1 MSAAVKARKPVAII
15 GILSMIAGLV
25 LIIAGG
31 VVWGVITSQLKA
43 EEITVSAVNEE
54 NPGALAG
61 KPVAGPFTAFAQA
74 NAINEHALAGSGG
87 LTYAEL
93 GEKITELKAAGADAD
108 DEEVAALTAQRATVM
123 NGSFLR
129 ASLFTSVVS
138 YGVSA
143 LVMGLGLMFILV
155 GWSLRELSVAKVA
168 VAAAEEKKVAV
179 NA

>member
-1 MSAAVKARKPVAII
+1 MSAAVTTRKPVAII

-43 EEITVSAVNEE
+43 EEITVAAVTEE

-61 KPVAGPFTAFAQA
+61 KEVAGPFTAFAQA
-74 NAINEHALAGSGG
+74 NAINQHALAGSDG

-93 GEKITELKAAGADAD
+93 GAKVTELKAADAKGNAEEI
-108 DEEVAALTAQRATVM
+108 DELTAQRATVM

-155 GWSLRELSVAKVA
+155 GWSLRELSVTKAAVKVA
-168 VAAAEEKKVAV
+168 EEKVAV

>member
-1 MSAAVKARKPVAII
+1 MSTAVVKARKPVAII
-15 GILSMIAGLV
+15 GILSMVAGLV

-43 EEITVSAVNEE
+43 EQITVSAISAE

-93 GEKITELKAAGADAD
+93 GAKVSELKAADAEGNA
-108 DEEVAALTAQRATVM
+108 EEIETLTAQRATVM

-143 LVMGLGLMFILV
+143 LVMGLGVMFILI
-155 GWSLRELSVAKVA
+155 GWSLRELDKAKTAVVVAEAKAGTKV
-168 VAAAEEKKVAV
+168 
-179 NA
+179 

>member
-1 MSAAVKARKPVAII
+1 MSAAVKSRKPVAII

-43 EEITVSAVNEE
+43 EEVTVAAVSEE

-61 KPVAGPFTAFAQA
+61 KQVAGPFTAFAQA
-74 NAINEHALAGSGG
+74 NAINEHALAASGG

-93 GEKITELKAAGADAD
+93 GDKVSELRAADAD
-108 DEEVAALTAQRATVM
+108 ANADEITKLSEQRATVM